1 MGKSLILQK
10 AAHAAVLV
18 AFFCVKTAARLLPLA
33 WIPCAG
39 AILGDFARLL
49 TPRDRKRARE
59 HLKLAFPAWTNKK
72 LEGCLKEN
80 FRHYGITLL
89 ELFNASRLYGRVD
102 IENPELLENRPLMLA
117 TGHIGN
123 WELFGQTL
131 GTRGWPLSAVARAL
145 YLPAL
150 NDYLVGSRSRAR
162 FTTIL
167 RTSPDSGRLL
177 LKAVK
182 ERHILAM
189 LIDQDTKVEA
199 VFVPF
204 FGHMAATPVGAA
216 RLALRKS
223 LPVCVG
229 AIVRTRAGRHRVIL
243 HRVETAG
250 LDEKTLTARLTAGL
264 ENIIRAHPTQWVW
277 VHRRW
282 KSTPRAGMPESEK
295 AGS

>member
-1 MGKSLILQK
+1 MGKTVILK
-10 AAHAAVLV
+10 KISHAAVLV
-18 AFFCVKTAARLLPLA
+18 IFFCVKTAARLLPLA

-39 AILGDFARLL
+39 AVLGDLARLL
-49 TPRDRKRARE
+49 TPNDRKHARE
-59 HLKLAFPAWTNKK
+59 HLRLAFPAWSDHK
-72 LEGCLKEN
+72 LEWCLKEN

-89 ELFNASRLYGRVD
+89 ELFNAPRFYGRVD
-102 IENPELLENRPLMLA
+102 IEHPELFEDRPLVLA

-131 GTRGWPLSAVARAL
+131 GTRGWPLSAVAREL

-150 NDYLVGSRSRAR
+150 NNYLVGSRSRAR

-177 LKAVK
+177 LKAIK

-204 FGHMAATPVGAA
+204 FGHPAATPVGAA
-216 RLALRKS
+216 RLALRKN

-229 AIVRTRAGRHRVIL
+229 AIARTRTGRHRVIL

-250 LDEKTLTARLTAGL
+250 LDETALTARLTAGL
-264 ENIIRAHPTQWVW
+264 QEIIRAHPTQWVW

-282 KSTPRAGMPESEK
+282 KSAPRAGMP
-295 AGS
+295 A

>member
-1 MGKSLILQK
+1 MEKTVILK
-10 AAHAAVLV
+10 KFSHAAVLAV
-18 AFFCVKTAARLLPLA
+18 FFCVKTAARLLPSA

-39 AILGDFARLL
+39 AVLGDLARLL
-49 TPRDRKRARE
+49 VPRDRRRARG
-59 HLKLAFPAWTNKK
+59 HLRLAFPAWSDQKVAW
-72 LEGCLKEN
+72 CLKEN

-89 ELFNASRLYGRVD
+89 ELFNAPRLYGRVD
-102 IENPELLENRPLMLA
+102 IEHPEFLEGRPLVLA

-150 NDYLVGSRSRAR
+150 NDYLVGARSRAR

-177 LKAVK
+177 LKAVR

-199 VFVPF
+199 IFVPF
-204 FGHMAATPVGAA
+204 FGRPASTPVGAA
-216 RLALRKS
+216 RLALRKK

-229 AIVRTRAGRHRVIL
+229 AIVRTRAGRHRVVL
-243 HRVETAG
+243 QPVDTAG
-250 LDEKTLTARLTAGL
+250 LDEAALTARLTAGL
-264 ENIIRAHPTQWVW
+264 EGIIRAHPTQWVW

-282 KSTPRAGMPESEK
+282 RTQAPQEGPTV
-295 AGS
+295 